1 MSPQIAP
8 FFNKILDSKLL
19 NTMYKAAKNN
29 PAKFAGQMALTSALT
44 KDAVGCYYYVTQ
56 SLHNEKIP
64 EENRNFV
71 ASIDLMNGILNVLL
85 QFTIGSWLDKV
96 SPKFFDNLMD
106 KKLNTTKTRQI
117 AKSLENIINN
127 QDITAVKIENF
138 LKNKMLGSAGK
149 ASKWLKIGF
158 NAVSMLVATQIIT
171 KRMIVPFLSTP
182 LAGWAEKNIFK
193 KDKKDNSKID
203 IEPLNNKL
211 SYQDNSSSIAEG
223 TNLLS
228 LYSKK

>member
-1 MSPQIAP
+1 MSPNIMP
-8 FFNKILDSKLL
+8 VFNKLLDSKLL
-19 NTMYKAAKNN
+19 NKMYKAAKDN
-29 PAKFAGQMALTSALT
+29 PAKFAAQMALTSALT

-56 SLHNEKIP
+56 SLHNKKIP

-85 QFTIGSWLDKV
+85 QFTVGSWLDKAA
-96 SPKFFDNLMD
+96 PKFFDNLME
-106 KKLNTTKTRQI
+106 KKLGTNKTRQI
-117 AKSLENIINN
+117 AKTLEEIINN
-127 QDITAVKIENF
+127 KEITAVKIENF
-138 LKNKMLGSAGK
+138 LKNKMLGKGGK
-149 ASKWLKIGF
+149 TAKWLKVGF
-158 NAVSMLVATQIIT
+158 SAVSMLVATQIIT

-193 KDKKDNSKID
+193 KKDAPKVN

-211 SYQDNSSSIAEG
+211 SYQDNSSSG
-223 TNLLS
+223 RTNLLS